1 MGLLT
6 DKENGLLNE
15 SSLAEARKAKVVY
28 LDLDDIK
35 QYEWNIWTPDD
46 REIEHRMENIQEVGL
61 LQPLLVMKTE
71 EGIMLNSGHK
81 RYLAIKKAFLTSTWG
96 KNYLDR
102 CHASSSMTLRMK
114 SCLI

>member
-35 QYEWNIWTPDD
+35 QYEWVDVSKD
-46 REIEHRMENIQEVGL
+46 RRKWNG
-61 LQPLLVMKTE
+61 
-71 EGIMLNSGHK
+71 GHFFK
-81 RYLAIKKAFLTSTWG
+81 EDIRNWPEF
-96 KNYLDR
+96 N
-102 CHASSSMTLRMK
+102 HA
-114 SCLI
+114 